1 MFHAHL
7 HIQVSMLEAKN
18 ARMNRELENLE
29 ASRSSAMRLRDILLE
44 ERDSLAEQLKAAQQQ
59 LQVGAGS
66 CW

>member
-1 MFHAHL
+1 
-7 HIQVSMLEAKN
+7 MLEAKN
-18 ARMNRELENLE
+18 ARMNRELENME

-66 CW
+66 CA